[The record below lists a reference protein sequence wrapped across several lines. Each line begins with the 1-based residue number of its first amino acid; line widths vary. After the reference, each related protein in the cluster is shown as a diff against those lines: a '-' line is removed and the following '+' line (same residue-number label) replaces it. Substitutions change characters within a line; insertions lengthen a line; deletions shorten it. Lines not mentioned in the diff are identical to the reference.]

1 MKKNSFKKN
10 YFFFACK
17 FIFLLI
23 IINIP
28 FHKIEII
35 ILSQKITIKNEYNF
49 TNLNSIYSLF
59 QYNISYNTVLIF
71 EAFEYHYECTP
82 GFAKYFI
89 DLGYKI
95 DIIMSN
101 YGISSFFRF
110 EEIDKIRFFI
120 YNEIDDIKKYKPFFK
135 SILINYNYVIIETA
149 NPIYFFLYK
158 SLNLLNIY
166 HSFFVFHHLD
176 YVFDFPRKFK
186 LRKNQIWSLGN
197 FNSSIQVNPHY
208 FGNFKNN
215 NKSKNKITRFFI
227 TSTTRRNY
235 QPLISAV
242 EKLKEEN
249 LEFHVIVVGKY
260 NTFTINNISEKLLEN
275 FTFKYNIPYE
285 DLYYEV
291 NNSDYII
298 INLDPN
304 SIIDE
309 PFRKTRVSGSIQL
322 SYGFLKPVI
331 INKYFADIFNFN
343 SNNSFIYDNIN
354 FTATIRNAIN
364 IGNKAYI
371 NMVKNLNLVSKK
383 VYKDSLYNIKKCLN
397 EL

>member
-1 MKKNSFKKN
+1 M
-10 YFFFACK
+10 
-17 FIFLLI
+17 
-23 IINIP
+23 
-28 FHKIEII
+28 
-35 ILSQKITIKNEYNF
+35 
-49 TNLNSIYSLF
+49 
-59 QYNISYNTVLIF
+59 
-71 EAFEYHYECTP
+71 
-82 GFAKYFI
+82 
-89 DLGYKI
+89 
-95 DIIMSN
+95 
-101 YGISSFFRF
+101 
-110 EEIDKIRFFI
+110 
-120 YNEIDDIKKYKPFFK
+120 
-135 SILINYNYVIIETA
+135 
-149 NPIYFFLYK
+149 
-158 SLNLLNIY
+158 
-166 HSFFVFHHLD
+166 D

>member
-1 MKKNSFKKN
+1 MK
-10 YFFFACK
+10 
-17 FIFLLI
+17 
-23 IINIP
+23 
-28 FHKIEII
+28 
-35 ILSQKITIKNEYNF
+35 
-49 TNLNSIYSLF
+49 
-59 QYNISYNTVLIF
+59 
-71 EAFEYHYECTP
+71 
-82 GFAKYFI
+82 
-89 DLGYKI
+89 
-95 DIIMSN
+95 
-101 YGISSFFRF
+101 
-110 EEIDKIRFFI
+110 
-120 YNEIDDIKKYKPFFK
+120 
-135 SILINYNYVIIETA
+135 
-149 NPIYFFLYK
+149 
-158 SLNLLNIY
+158 
-166 HSFFVFHHLD
+166 
-176 YVFDFPRKFK
+176 
-186 LRKNQIWSLGN
+186 
-197 FNSSIQVNPHY
+197 NPHY

>member
-1 MKKNSFKKN
+1 M
-10 YFFFACK
+10 
-17 FIFLLI
+17 I
-23 IINIP
+23 
-28 FHKIEII
+28 
-35 ILSQKITIKNEYNF
+35 
-49 TNLNSIYSLF
+49 
-59 QYNISYNTVLIF
+59 
-71 EAFEYHYECTP
+71 
-82 GFAKYFI
+82 
-89 DLGYKI
+89 
-95 DIIMSN
+95 
-101 YGISSFFRF
+101 
-110 EEIDKIRFFI
+110 
-120 YNEIDDIKKYKPFFK
+120 
-135 SILINYNYVIIETA
+135 
-149 NPIYFFLYK
+149 
-158 SLNLLNIY
+158 
-166 HSFFVFHHLD
+166 
-176 YVFDFPRKFK
+176 
-186 LRKNQIWSLGN
+186 
-197 FNSSIQVNPHY
+197 NPHY

-249 LEFHVIVVGKY
+249 LEFHVIVVGKF

>member
-1 MKKNSFKKN
+1 M
-10 YFFFACK
+10 
-17 FIFLLI
+17 
-23 IINIP
+23 
-28 FHKIEII
+28 
-35 ILSQKITIKNEYNF
+35 ITFKNEYNF

-59 QYNISYNTVLIF
+59 QYNISYNTVLILETF
-71 EAFEYHYECTP
+71 PYHYECTP

-95 DIIMSN
+95 DIIMRY
-101 YGISSFFRF
+101 YGISSFVRF
-110 EEIDKIRFFI
+110 EAIDKIRFFI
-120 YNEIDDIKKYKPFFK
+120 YNEIDDIQKYINFFK
-135 SILINYNYVIIETA
+135 SILINYNYIMIETA
-149 NPIYFFLYK
+149 NPIYFNLYK

-176 YVFDFPRKFK
+176 YVFDFPLNFK
-186 LRKNQIWSLGN
+186 LRKNQIWTLGN

-208 FGNFKNN
+208 FGKFKIND
-215 NKSKNKITRFFI
+215 KSKNRITRFFI
-227 TSTTRRNY
+227 TSTIGRNY

-249 LEFHVIVVGKY
+249 LEFHVIVVGKWH
-260 NTFTINNISEKLLEN
+260 TFTNRNISEKLLEN
-275 FTFKYNIPYE
+275 FTFKYNISYE
-285 DLYYEV
+285 QLYYEV

-304 SIIDE
+304 NIIDE

-354 FTATIRNAIN
+354 LTATIRNAIK
-364 IGNKAYI
+364 IGNKAYKNI
-371 NMVKNLNLVSKK
+371 QKNLNLVSKK
-383 VYKDSLYNIKKCLN
+383 VYIDSLSNIKKCLK
-397 EL
+397 E